1 MIWHALC
8 AIPFETHF
16 PKGMFMNLSPAFKP
30 AVACESDHHASASSE
45 LAERLARL
53 IALRE
58 HAPHDRG
65 AIEAFIR
72 DCFASAHGASVNH
85 FMPRLLS
92 LESRSGE
99 RIAAFGLR
107 DAGRHSLFLEQY
119 LDMPIESVLQSRLGR
134 AVRRDE
140 IIEVGNLSA
149 LYPGA
154 ARWLIVALTAVLHRE
169 GYRWVVFTGTAALRN
184 GFTRLGLRPVEIG
197 EASLA
202 RLPAVDRDGWGRYY
216 DHAPLVMAGDI
227 AQGYRE
233 LLMQGDLA
241 RMLRAGMDTVEAA

>member
-16 PKGMFMNLSPAFKP
+16 PKGIFMNLSPAFMP

-58 HAPHDRG
+58 HPAHDR
-65 AIEAFIR
+65 AVIEEFIR
-72 DCFASAHGASVNH
+72 DCFATAHGARISH

-92 LESRSGE
+92 LESQDGKM
-99 RIAAFGLR
+99 IAAFGLR
-107 DAGRHSLFLEQY
+107 DAGKHPLFLEQY
-119 LDMPIESVLQSRLGR
+119 LDMPVESVLESRLGC
-134 AVRRDE
+134 AVKRDD

-154 ARWLIVALTAVLHRE
+154 ARWLIVALTAVLYRE
-169 GYRWVVFTGTAALRN
+169 GYRWVVFTGTTALRN
-184 GFTRLGLRPVEIG
+184 GFSRLGLRPIEIG
-197 EASLA
+197 KASLE
-202 RLPAVDRDGWGRYY
+202 RLPRADRREWGRYY
-216 DHAPLVMAGDI
+216 EHAPLVMAGDI

-233 LLMQGDLA
+233 LLLQRELA
-241 RMLRAGMDTVEAA
+241 QMLRAGMESVEVA